1 MRWLVAAPPKVLF
14 TLLAT
19 ALVSLTVLAVSE
31 LSYRRIQQS
40 RADVMG
46 QRAVLVTLDAI
57 KFHIARAES
66 ALRGHLLTRDPV
78 FLEPYRAAADS
89 ARRAVVDLAALSR
102 ERQPSEDLQVRTVVA
117 LATQK
122 LDSMSLTLG
131 YLDARQPEQALAHVS
146 TGVGNRLMDDLL
158 RAIDT
163 LSADGQRAL
172 AKRTDDVGEGLTE
185 QRIGVGVVVVLN
197 LGFLATL
204 AHLMGVQFTQREQ
217 HRRELESQAARL
229 EQQVEARTAEL
240 SALSAHL
247 QTSSDREKGTIA
259 RDLHDELGGIL
270 TSAKIDASWLDG
282 HSRAADPEAR
292 ARIQRLLSALDEA
305 IDVKRRVIESLRPS
319 LLDHLGLGAALE
331 WYVNETCRKAGLAC
345 TLRLPP
351 DGEPADPE
359 VGIAIYR
366 VVQEALTNA
375 VRHARC
381 REVSVVLERHDTG
394 WHLQVADDGVGIQ
407 NFRPDHLSHGL
418 AGMRQRTVSM
428 GGRFAMD
435 TAPGRGTRIDATFP
449 LRPAPPA

>member
-1 MRWLVAAPPKVLF
+1 MSAVLPSSRPRGVRWLLAAPPKVVL

-40 RADVMG
+40 RADVME

-57 KFHIARAES
+57 KFHVARAET
-66 ALRGHLLTRDPV
+66 ALRGHLLTRDPA

-89 ARRAVVDLAALSR
+89 ARRAVIDLAARSR
-102 ERQPSEDLQVRTVVA
+102 ERQPADDLQVRTIVT

-122 LDSMSLTLG
+122 LDSMALTLG
-131 YLDARQPEQALAHVS
+131 YVEARQIDQALAHVA
-146 TGVGNRLMDDLL
+146 GGAGNRLMDELL

-163 LSADGQRAL
+163 LATSGQRAL
-172 AKRTDDVGEGLTE
+172 AERTDDVAEGLTE
-185 QRIGVGVVVVLN
+185 QRIGVGVVVLLN

-229 EQQVEARTAEL
+229 EQQVDARTAEL

-247 QTSSDREKGTIA
+247 QTSSD
-259 RDLHDELGGIL
+259 
-270 TSAKIDASWLDG
+270 
-282 HSRAADPEAR
+282 PEAR
-292 ARIQRLLSALDEA
+292 TRIQRLLSALDEA

-345 TLRLPP
+345 TLRLPH

-381 REVSVVLERHDTG
+381 RAVSVALERGETG

-428 GGRFAMD
+428 GGRFSME

-449 LRPAPPA
+449 LRPAPAV